1 MMSKLLK
8 VLLIAVP
15 VVVITVF
22 SALLFIPKNNGLPY
36 RVTVEKGQGISAV
49 SRKMAQDGKIFNR
62 TVLVATAYAM
72 GVHNQLSMGSY
83 RFPAQFSAWEV
94 IKRLRQNSPDTVRVQ
109 IIEGMKFSQMRH
121 VINQTANIKHDTRHM
136 SHAEL
141 LRKIDPNA
149 ISDNPEGLFFPES
162 YEIAAES
169 SDLQIFQAAYKAMQK
184 ELDKAWKERDTSL
197 PYKNPYELLIM
208 ASLVEKETAHAD
220 DRGDV
225 AAVFRNRLA
234 INMRLQTDP
243 TVIYGM
249 GDAYKGRIRKADLQR
264 DTPYNTYTR
273 HGLPPTPI
281 ALPSRAALQ
290 AVANPSSS
298 KYLYFVSRMDNTGK
312 SQFSHTLEEHN
323 AAVRKYILKKK

>member
-1 MMSKLLK
+1 MSKLLK

-15 VVVITVF
+15 VVAITVF

-94 IKRLRQNSPDTVRVQ
+94 IKRLCQNSPDTVRVQ

-121 VINQTANIKHDTRHM
+121 VINQTANIRHDTRHM

-184 ELDKAWKERDTSL
+184 ELDKAWAARDTSL

-290 AVANPSSS
+290 AAANPSSS

-323 AAVRKYILKKK
+323 AAVRKYILKK

>member
-1 MMSKLLK
+1 MSKLLK

-184 ELDKAWKERDTSL
+184 ELDKAWAERDTSL

-290 AVANPSSS
+290 AAANPSNS

-323 AAVRKYILKKK
+323 AAVRKYILKK

>member
-1 MMSKLLK
+1 MSKLLK